1 MVEHLTSGIDR
12 VYLERT
18 DFMVIALTGRTGS
31 GCSTVAELLCRE
43 YSDLPSYLDGLEPIE
58 RRKGEIA
65 NIFLERSWTKFRR
78 ITISAVIFSL
88 LAGGQPEDVAA
99 MLKSSKVS
107 ADQQSAFN
115 DLLGR
120 LKGHENFPK
129 YWRYI
134 DNTDGRSSA
143 ADAWKFYANEISGAA
158 LQAREILG
166 SGYARLFQVA
176 GDNIRLSGSATSSA
190 VNVDRLFYLMEV
202 VRRLCMGAVDSDR
215 LEGIASTKVV
225 VDAVRNSLEL
235 VYLRDKFSVCY
246 AIAVTSP
253 DRDRKERLAKN
264 GMSAKDV
271 EALDKREYSK
281 KSLSEYQEFVSQNV
295 QDCIQR
301 SDLFLGNAGGADDFE
316 SSIKS
321 LGNQIIKYVAL
332 MLRPGL
338 ITPTRDERCMQLAFV
353 SRLNSGCISRQ
364 VGAAVAD
371 RAGSIKAVGW
381 NDVPKGQ
388 VSCLLRD
395 VTDLVS
401 KDESVYSDYE
411 RKNIPFRNFV
421 SEKFSRRKAVREI
434 QGLTCPYCFKDAYN
448 EMTGGK
454 NQVHTRSLHAEENAF
469 LQLAKSGNSGIEGG
483 VLYTTA
489 SPCELCS
496 KKAYQLGMTEIV
508 YVDPYPGISSDHVLA
523 YGGSR
528 PKLRLFG
535 GAVGHAYHKLYEALL
550 PIKDELLARQREDP
564 QGKLRI

>member
-1 MVEHLTSGIDR
+1 MSEHLTSGIDR

-31 GCSTVAELLCRE
+31 GCSTVADLLCRE
-43 YSDLPSYLDGLEPIE
+43 YMELPSYLDGLEPIE
-58 RRKGEIA
+58 KRKGEIA
-65 NIFLERSWTKFRR
+65 NIFLEKSWTKFRK
-78 ITISAVIFSL
+78 ITISTVIFSFLAGSSADQVGAFLKTNKVPADQWSACQDL
-88 LAGGQPEDVAA
+88 LAGVRAA
-99 MLKSSKVS
+99 EGF
-107 ADQQSAFN
+107 QQ
-115 DLLGR
+115 
-120 LKGHENFPK
+120 

-134 DNTDGRSSA
+134 ENTDGRPGAASAWEFYTDVVSSA
-143 ADAWKFYANEISGAA
+143 AA
-158 LQAREILG
+158 LAKEVLG
-166 SGYARLFQVA
+166 SSYARVFQAA
-176 GDNIRLSGSATSSA
+176 GDNLRLSGSATSA
-190 VNVDRLFYLMEV
+190 TVKVEKLFHLMEV

-215 LEGIASTKVV
+215 LGSVTSTRIV
-225 VDAVRNSLEL
+225 VDAVRNPLEL
-235 VYLRDKFSVCY
+235 VYLRDKFSACY
-246 AIAVTSP
+246 AIAVTAP
-253 DRDRKERLAKN
+253 DKDRKERLIKS
-264 GMSAKDV
+264 GMSGRDV
-271 EALDKREYSK
+271 DALDSREYSK
-281 KSLSEYQEFVSQNV
+281 KSLSEYQKFVSQNV
-295 QDCIQR
+295 KDCIQR
-301 SDLFLGNAGGADDFE
+301 SDLFIGNAGGADDYE
-316 SSIKS
+316 SSVKS

-395 VTDLVS
+395 VSDLVS

-411 RKNIPFRNFV
+411 RKNVAFRNFV
-421 SEKFSRRKAVREI
+421 GEKFSRRKMVRELN
-434 QGLTCPYCFKDAYN
+434 GLTCPYCFKDAYN
-448 EMTGGK
+448 EMTGDK

-469 LQLAKSGNSGIEGG
+469 LQLAKTGNSGIEGG

-508 YVDPYPGISSDHVLA
+508 YVDPYPGISSEHVLT

-528 PKLRLFG
+528 PQLRLFS

-550 PIKDELLARQREDP
+550 PIKDELLARQAGDP
-564 QGKLRI
+564 QGKLEI